1 MRCLRGIWLLILVL
15 ILGGC
20 SNTRFLA
27 EDQLLYNGQK
37 KVHISKVPEDMNSA
51 AERQLLQSGS
61 SQKPNNSIFNR
72 RVLPPIGLWV
82 HNYWKVDQEKKV
94 GNWLFKTLSSPPVL
108 ISDINPELIAQK
120 MENDLFDHGHFQARA
135 WSKVDTSTRNLH
147 KAMVE
152 YFVEVGPI
160 YRYNEIEIDTLF
172 ESIDTLLNLED
183 FRARIKKGE
192 QFKADELIKAR
203 SDVSGQIQDLGYFYF
218 QQDFI
223 QMDADTT
230 LGDNKLNLSI
240 SSIGELPQSV
250 LSKFRIDSIQIY
262 ISKSS
267 DSTVSVHE
275 PIRYKDLSIYTSG
288 NFLKPDVIADAL
300 YFKPGDQ
307 YSHTAYRNTLTRLNK
322 LGVFSYV
329 KISHQAYV
337 PDSLHHLLNV
347 RIDLILADQINLNL
361 ETDFYSKSTGF
372 MGPGVSVGVSHS
384 NAFKGAEKV
393 HVNLKG
399 GFEWQYGTKEEYELG
414 AYSYDFG
421 INTGLTFPKLLL
433 PGDNLRIKGIMNQG
447 TSIQQNF
454 EIRNRVQYYSMFSA
468 LTNYKYS
475 WGKKNSML
483 HSYSPLYINSVSLL
497 ETTAD
502 FDSIVNEN
510 PYIQKS
516 FEEQFIFGMRYD
528 FTYDNSHKQ
537 QLQNF
542 YFSTGVATAGKLLD
556 LISGTGKDDSDRPYE
571 IFNTIY
577 SQFIKLTT
585 DFRYYLNGFN
595 KTLAM
600 RLYGGFGLPYGN
612 SKVLPYVEQF
622 FSGGAYSVRGFLA
635 RSLGPGSFY
644 EEESTY
650 IDQSGDIKLEANL
663 EFRFGISKVT
673 KGAIF
678 IETGNIWLIN
688 EDPVRPGSQFD
699 FDTFTNQLAVGTGVG
714 LRFDFNFFVVRTDWG
729 FPLRTP
735 YLQNDKYW
743 FSHDGSLLSNSLFY
757 LAIGYPF

>member
-1 MRCLRGIWLLILVL
+1 MRYLGGIWLLILIL

-27 EDQLLYNGQK
+27 EDQLLYTGQK
-37 KVHISKVPEDMNSA
+37 KVHISMVPEDMSSVS
-51 AERQLLQSGS
+51 ERQLLLSGS

-82 HNYWKVDQEKKV
+82 NNYWKIDEEKKF
-94 GNWLFKTLSSPPVL
+94 GKWAFNTLSSPPVL
-108 ISDINPELIAQK
+108 ISEINPELRAQK
-120 MENDLFDHGHFQARA
+120 IENDLFDEGHFQARA
-135 WSKVDTSTRNLH
+135 WSKVDTSTRNPR

-160 YRYNEIEIDTLF
+160 YRYKEVKIDTVI
-172 ESIDTLLNLED
+172 ESIDSLLNLED
-183 FRARIKKGE
+183 FRARIKTGE
-192 QFKADELIKAR
+192 QFKANELTKAR
-203 SDVSGQIQDLGYFYF
+203 AEVSGQLQDLGYFYF
-218 QQDFI
+218 NQDFI
-223 QMDADTT
+223 QMDADTA
-230 LGDNKLNLSI
+230 LGDNKLNLSL
-240 SSIGELPQSV
+240 SSRGELPPAV
-250 LSKFRIDSIQIY
+250 LSKYSIDSIKIF

-267 DSTVSVHE
+267 DSVVSLPE
-275 PIRYKDLSIYTSG
+275 PIQFKDLTIYTMG
-288 NFLKPDVIADAL
+288 DYLKPDVIADAL

-307 YSHTAYRNTLTRLNK
+307 YSHTAYRNSVARLNK

-329 KISHQAYV
+329 RISHQAYI
-337 PDSLHHLLNV
+337 PDSLHNLLNV
-347 RIDLILADQINLNL
+347 RIDLIIADQISLNL

-384 NAFKGAEKV
+384 NAFKGAEKA

-399 GFEWQYGTKEEYELG
+399 GFEWQYGPKEEYELG

-421 INTGLTFPKLLL
+421 INTGLTFPKLIL
-433 PGDNLRIKGIMNQG
+433 PGDHSRIKGIMNQE

-454 EIRNRVQYYSMFSA
+454 EFRNRVQYYSMFSS

-475 WGKKNSML
+475 WGKKNTML
-483 HSYSPLYINSVSLL
+483 HSFSPLYFNSVSLL
-497 ETTAD
+497 ETTAA
-502 FDSIVNEN
+502 FDSIIDEN
-510 PYIQKS
+510 IYIQKS

-528 FTYDNSHKQ
+528 FTYDNTHKKQ
-537 QLQNF
+537 VQNI
-542 YFSTGVATAGKLLD
+542 YFSTGVGSAGNLLD
-556 LISGTGKDDSDRPYE
+556 LLVGIGKDESDRPYE
-571 IFNTIY
+571 IINTVY

-600 RLYGGFGLPYGN
+600 RLYSGVGIPYRN
-612 SKVLPYVEQF
+612 STVLPYVEQF

-663 EFRFGISKVT
+663 EFRFGISKIT

-688 EDPVRPGSQFD
+688 EDENRPGSQFN

-743 FSHDGSLLSNSLFY
+743 FSHSGSLFSNSLFY